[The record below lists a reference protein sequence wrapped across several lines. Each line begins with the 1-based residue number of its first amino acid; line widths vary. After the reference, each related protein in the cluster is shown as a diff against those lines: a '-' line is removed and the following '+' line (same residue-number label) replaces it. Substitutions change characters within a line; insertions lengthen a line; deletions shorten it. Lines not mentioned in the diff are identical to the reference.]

1 MFNRKWSARG
11 AVIVGAM
18 MVAMLVTSFS
28 PALAAGTT
36 TTNGHAHANIGLRLR
51 VDQDITAAVGQPLNF
66 DVAAVNLGTS
76 DATNVEV
83 GLPLD
88 LGNLKLTNAK
98 FTDTLGGTAAFVTGI
113 FTDPSINLLTA
124 HYADTLAPGEIVTG
138 TFTFIPQP
146 RSLGLTING
155 TSSNTAIAY
164 AIAIFTDAD
173 QGSVAISNLINT
185 TIASSSKSSGTAGQV
200 QMAFEAPYRKNP
212 AHINIVAPYFSPGE
226 KLGFWINVP
235 GGGAADLGFI
245 DYADATGTYTIL
257 NFDPQGAG
265 LPAGT
270 YSLVFHGY
278 SSGVDFLAPFTV
290 H

>member
-18 MVAMLVTSFS
+18 MLAMLVTSFS
-28 PALAAGTT
+28 PALAASTT
-36 TTNGHAHANIGLRLR
+36 ATNGHAHANIGLRLR

-66 DVAAVNLGTS
+66 DVAAINLGS
-76 DATNVEV
+76 SNATNVEV

-88 LGNLKLTNAK
+88 LGNLALTNAK
-98 FTDTLGGTAAFVTGI
+98 FTDTMGASVAFVTGI

-138 TFTFIPQP
+138 TFTFVPQQ
-146 RSLGLTING
+146 RALGLTING

-164 AIAIFTDAD
+164 AISIFTDAD
-173 QGSVAISNLINT
+173 QGGVAISNLINT

-200 QMAFEAPYRKNP
+200 QMAFEAPNRKHPTNM
-212 AHINIVAPYFSPGE
+212 NIVMPYFSPGE
-226 KLGFWINVP
+226 KIGIWVNAP
-235 GGGAADLGFI
+235 GGIVAGTSATT
-245 DYADATGTYTIL
+245 YADGAGL
-257 NFDPQGAG
+257 VELDNFDAQGGG

-270 YSLVFHGY
+270 YSFVFHGY
-278 SSGVDFLAPFTV
+278 SSGVDFVAPFTV